1 MTGVTGKPELMKRMN
16 TTLLYRTLIRLGSAT
31 RAEVAGETNLSATT
45 IRNLFEELEA
55 GGEIVAGAG
64 DRAGGGGG
72 GQRYALNSSRNLT
85 LALYCAGGRIDYR
98 ITGLTGEVVVDSFT
112 PLEGSD
118 TAEAVLRLIA
128 DCRSRWD
135 VRAIGLGVPGI
146 VENGRAYIG
155 SELDTLVPNDLGARV
170 RSAFPFPLVLE
181 NDLNAT
187 ALGYMN
193 RYHREH
199 PSCTPGGFNMAY
211 IHFDRES
218 AGAGVIA
225 NGQVVHGA
233 KQFAGELGFLPMGC
247 GQTLNDLLPRVSSR
261 EDCLDVVSR
270 VVSIVNCVTNPELV
284 VVGGSLFDA
293 AWLRYALDRL
303 NTQPGLSSPLRPLL
317 LYCPDCREDYLAGLT
332 ALTLEEL
339 VLRLPLAASS

>member
-31 RAEVAGETNLSATT
+31 RAEVANETNLSATT

-55 GGEIVAGAG
+55 GGEIVAGAL
-64 DRAGGGGG
+64 DRSSGGRRA
-72 GQRYALNSSRNLT
+72 QRYALNPARNLT

-98 ITGLTGEVVVDSFT
+98 ITGLTGDVAADSFA
-112 PLEGSD
+112 PIEDGD
-118 TAEAVLRLIA
+118 TVEAVLRLIA

-135 VRAIGLGVPGI
+135 VRAVGLGVSGI

-199 PSCTPGGFNMAY
+199 PSCSPAGFNMAY

-233 KQFAGELGFLPMGC
+233 KQFAGELGFLPMGHK
-247 GQTLNDLLPRVSSR
+247 QTLNDLLPSVSSR
-261 EDCLDVVSR
+261 EDCLDIVSR

-293 AWLRYALDRL
+293 AWLQYALDRL
-303 NTQPGLSSPLRPLL
+303 NAQPGLSSPLRPLL
-317 LYCPDCREDYLAGLT
+317 VYRGDNREDYLDGLT
-332 ALTLEEL
+332 YLTQQDL
-339 VLRLPLAASS
+339 VPRLPLAAFD